1 MSYKKNRTVLW
12 EHAQDQ
18 NALLHRTA
26 SAMQVQD
33 KGGTHS
39 LVVKYSGQ
47 VFILIVQAKS
57 EVKAQLHSKAQQ

>member
-1 MSYKKNRTVLW
+1 
-12 EHAQDQ
+12 
-18 NALLHRTA
+18 
-26 SAMQVQD
+26 MQVQD

-39 LVVKYSGQ
+39 LVIKYSGQ